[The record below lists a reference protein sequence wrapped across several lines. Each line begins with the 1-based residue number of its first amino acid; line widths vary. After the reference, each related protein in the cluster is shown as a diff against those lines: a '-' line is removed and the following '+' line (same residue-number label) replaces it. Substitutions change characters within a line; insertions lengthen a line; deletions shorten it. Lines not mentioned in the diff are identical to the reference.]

1 MTDLD
6 IALWNRMVEIVQ
18 TEKRPF
24 SHIDFVPHFRVFGQ
38 DWCIGNGTF
47 RNKVSSLLRQ
57 GMIYVVYYSPQAF
70 YTLKGIQ
77 LHQPIV
83 TTVDHTWGKHPLLS
97 ILQQQLVGEQQP
109 QNNNR
114 RIVNHPIYR
123 VIQNLPFDRNALH
136 DIRLRLR
143 VDGIWN
149 IFRIHSE
156 KYEGFN
162 PISKDILFKT
172 FRMDQLIIRVTI
184 HHTDT
189 ISIIIGCSSSPVAVD
204 SDGILRL
211 TNALQTMRESLYKIV
226 TESGQVLQN
235 SKLVIPCIMSWLVTL
250 WHFGADASV
259 TYMGEK
265 FFASWEVGQNALLAV
280 YSKEWKRKGKR
291 AEKRIRI
298 EVQESPKKPLQ
309 EALEDKRNMLEKLK
323 KGG

>member
-1 MTDLD
+1 MGQAPVIINT
-6 IALWNRMVEIVQ
+6 A
-18 TEKRPF
+18 TE
-24 SHIDFVPHFRVFGQ
+24 
-38 DWCIGNGTF
+38 
-47 RNKVSSLLRQ
+47 
-57 GMIYVVYYSPQAF
+57 
-70 YTLKGIQ
+70 
-77 LHQPIV
+77 
-83 TTVDHTWGKHPLLS
+83 
-97 ILQQQLVGEQQP
+97 LVGEQQP

-259 TYMGEK
+259 TYMGKK